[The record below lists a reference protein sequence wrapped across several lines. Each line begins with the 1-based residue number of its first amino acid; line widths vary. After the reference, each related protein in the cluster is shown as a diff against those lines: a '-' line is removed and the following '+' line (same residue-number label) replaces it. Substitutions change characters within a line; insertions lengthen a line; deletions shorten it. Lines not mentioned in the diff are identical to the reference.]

1 MVCVELHR
9 FPIVI
14 IWSRGGPVASA
25 ASLHNYQKTRDNR
38 TIRADFT
45 PNAPKGHPPP
55 GKSSLTQAGE
65 ARSTRFVT
73 SRLPQSGFNSITIRR
88 SLGLTQAT
96 SLALAPGLAVWA
108 VWAGWAVRA
117 VWDDSPMTTRRVVI
131 IGGGPGGYEAALVGR
146 RLGAQVVLV
155 DKAGLGGAAVLTDV
169 VPSKS
174 LIATAE
180 WMTIVARAPDLG
192 IRLPDELR
200 ETRSL
205 VDMSAVNARLQE
217 MATAQSRDIE
227 RRVLKAGVEVVA
239 GTGRLVGSTGQPV
252 GSRQVAVQPNDGGEE
267 RLIDADVVLIATGAT
282 PRVLPTAVPDGERI
296 LSWTQLYGLTEMPG
310 RLIVVGSGVTGA
322 EFAGAYSALG
332 VDVVLVSSRDQVL
345 PNQDPDAAA
354 LIERVFTE
362 RGMTVLG
369 NSRAVA
375 ARRTADGVVVE
386 LDGGRTVEGTHA
398 LIAVGSV
405 PTTQGLGLAEAGVRL
420 TGSGHIEVDRVSRTS
435 VAGVY
440 AAGDCTG
447 VLPLASV
454 SAQQGRIAMSHALG
468 DAVRPLSL
476 AAVATNV
483 FTAPEIAA
491 VGRSEAE
498 LKARGRSYSVSRL
511 PLARNPRAKMLG
523 IHDGFV
529 KIFTHTTS
537 GTVLGSVIVAPRAGE
552 FIYPLSLA
560 VAHGLTVDHLANAST
575 VYPSLSG
582 TIAEVARML
591 HHADSDG

>member
-1 MVCVELHR
+1 
-9 FPIVI
+9 
-14 IWSRGGPVASA
+14 
-25 ASLHNYQKTRDNR
+25 
-38 TIRADFT
+38 
-45 PNAPKGHPPP
+45 
-55 GKSSLTQAGE
+55 
-65 ARSTRFVT
+65 
-73 SRLPQSGFNSITIRR
+73 
-88 SLGLTQAT
+88 
-96 SLALAPGLAVWA
+96 
-108 VWAGWAVRA
+108 
-117 VWDDSPMTTRRVVI
+117 MTTRRVVI

-192 IRLPDELR
+192 VRLPDELR
-200 ETRSL
+200 EAHRL
-205 VDMSAVNARLQE
+205 VDMCEVNARLQGL
-217 MATAQSRDIE
+217 AVAQSHDIE
-227 RRVLKAGVEVVA
+227 RRVLKAGVEIVA
-239 GTGRLVGSTGQPV
+239 GTGRLVAPAGQAPV
-252 GSRQVAVQPNDGGEE
+252 GPRQVVVQPNDGGDE

-345 PNQDPDAAA
+345 PNQDPDAAS

-369 NSRAVA
+369 NSRAEA

-405 PTTQGLGLAEAGVRL
+405 PTTHGLGLAEAGVKL
-420 TGSGHIEVDRVSRTS
+420 TASGHIEVDRVSRTS

-476 AAVATNV
+476 DAVATNV

-491 VGRSEAE
+491 VGPSEAQ
-498 LKARGRSYSVSRL
+498 LQARGRSYSVSRL

-523 IHDGFV
+523 IHEGFV

-537 GTVLGSVIVAPRAGE
+537 GTVLGAVIVAPRAGE

-560 VAHGLTVDHLANAST
+560 VAHGLTVDHLADAST

-591 HHADSDG
+591 HHTESDD

>member
-1 MVCVELHR
+1 
-9 FPIVI
+9 
-14 IWSRGGPVASA
+14 
-25 ASLHNYQKTRDNR
+25 
-38 TIRADFT
+38 
-45 PNAPKGHPPP
+45 
-55 GKSSLTQAGE
+55 
-65 ARSTRFVT
+65 
-73 SRLPQSGFNSITIRR
+73 
-88 SLGLTQAT
+88 
-96 SLALAPGLAVWA
+96 
-108 VWAGWAVRA
+108 
-117 VWDDSPMTTRRVVI
+117 MTTRQVVI
-131 IGGGPGGYEAALVGR
+131 IGGGPGGYEAALVAR
-146 RLGAQVVLV
+146 RQGAQVVLV

-180 WMTIVARAPDLG
+180 WMTIVARGPDLG
-192 IRLPDELR
+192 IRMPEELSDAHR
-200 ETRSL
+200 L
-205 VDMSAVNARLQE
+205 VDMCAVNARLQGL
-217 MATAQSRDIE
+217 ATAQSHDIE
-227 RRVLKAGVEVVA
+227 RRVRREGVEIIA
-239 GTGRLVGSTGQPV
+239 GTGRLVGSAGYSSV
-252 GSRQVAVQPNDGGEE
+252 GPRQVAVQPNDGGDE
-267 RLIDADVVLIATGAT
+267 RLIDADIVLIATGAT

-310 RLIVVGSGVTGA
+310 RLVVVGSGVTGA

-332 VDVVLVSSRDQVL
+332 VDVVLVSSRNQVL

-369 NSRAVA
+369 NSRAEA

-405 PTTQGLGLAEAGVRL
+405 PTTSGLGLAEAGVKL
-420 TGSGHIEVDRVSRTS
+420 TESGHIEVDRVSRTS

-468 DAVRPLSL
+468 DAVRPLAL

-491 VGRSEAE
+491 VGQSEDE
-498 LKARGRSYSVSRL
+498 LYARGRSYSVSRL
-511 PLARNPRAKMLG
+511 SLARNPRAKMLG
-523 IHDGFV
+523 IHEGFV

-537 GTVLGSVIVAPRAGE
+537 GTVLGAVVVAPRAGE
-552 FIYPLSLA
+552 YIYPLSLA
-560 VAHGLTVDHLANAST
+560 VAHGLTVDHLAEAST

-591 HHADSDG
+591 HHAESDD